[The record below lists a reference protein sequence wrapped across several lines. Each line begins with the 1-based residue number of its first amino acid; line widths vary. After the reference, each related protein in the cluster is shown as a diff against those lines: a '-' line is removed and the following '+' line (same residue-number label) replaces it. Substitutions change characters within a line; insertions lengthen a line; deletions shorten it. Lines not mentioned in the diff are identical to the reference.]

1 VTSCHYQSQKHLRK
15 RGINSKTV
23 CVTDDETLE
32 QLKKKAKEKEE
43 KKGRREKCK
52 LDRERRKLQKEKE
65 KKVRKKPKKTGTKQK
80 TGATEDGTENLTE
93 QNNGSDES
101 EAECPS
107 CGLVYGC
114 AEDDEM
120 WIFCDWCGQWWD
132 IGCTAISD
140 EDDIPDELVC
150 SGCNYM

>member
-1 VTSCHYQSQKHLRK
+1 M
-15 RGINSKTV
+15 
-23 CVTDDETLE
+23 
-32 QLKKKAKEKEE
+32 KKKAKEKEE

-65 KKVRKKPKKTGTKQK
+65 KKVRKKPIPKK
-80 TGATEDGTENLTE
+80 TGATKDGTENLTE

-120 WIFCDWCGQWWD
+120 CDWCGQWWD
-132 IGCTAISD
+132 IKCTTISD
-140 EDDIPDELVC
+140 EDDIPDEFVC
-150 SGCNYM
+150 SGCN